1 MDKPQGSLEAEARLE
16 DHMEYLISIP
26 ALEEGINNLF
36 LRSHQIRRS
45 YSSERE
51 ECEAQIQAGR
61 TDPKRTIRLQEGE

>member
-36 LRSHQIRRS
+36 LTSHQIRGS

-51 ECEAQIQAGR
+51 ECEGPDTGTKNR
-61 TDPKRTIRLQEGE
+61 PQEDN